1 MTVTD
6 LLQRILDAY
15 PGATAESM
23 ATFKPVFYA
32 RLRKHEGEVLEEA
45 ATEVLG
51 TFKPTMRQPFPI
63 PLDFEKHLP
72 SGPKV
77 ERGKV
82 KSLDIDGHRRRKV
95 EILAEWR
102 SGQGN
107 RAANGVREIMRALE
121 FVAEPIA
128 DVMAWDEQPGQL
140 LLKRSE
146 VKTAYHRAISQQ
158 RRVLHGAPSS
168 DANVWWDQI
177 SAIAAQWGIETTRE
191 EWTTKESQ
199 VAPRTNAPQQQR
211 PAFVRADTPTNRRMA
226 ELAAAHRTGTPPPE
240 HRDIPEGAVA

>member
-15 PGATAESM
+15 PGATPESM

-32 RLRKHEGEVLEEA
+32 RLKRHEGEVLEEA

-51 TFKPTMRQPFPI
+51 TFKPTTRQPFPI

-72 SGPKV
+72 SGPKA

-82 KSLDIDGHRRRKV
+82 KSLDIDGHRQRKV

-102 SGQGN
+102 AGQGD
-107 RAANGVREIMRALE
+107 RAAKGVREVMRALE

-140 LLKRSE
+140 LLKRGE
-146 VKTAYHRAISQQ
+146 VKTAQHRAISQQ
-158 RRVLHGAPSS
+158 RRVLHGPPT
-168 DANVWWDQI
+168 ANADVWWEQI
-177 SAIAAQWGIETTRE
+177 SAIAEQWGIETTRE

-199 VAPRTNAPQQQR
+199 VAPRVTAPQQQR
-211 PAFVRADTPTNRRMA
+211 PDYSRPDTPTNRRMA
-226 ELAAAHRTGTPPPE
+226 ELANARRESTPPPE
-240 HRDIPEGAVA
+240 HRDIPEGAQA